1 MNNQAPRVVVDF
13 LQLTAKFNAYI
24 TPGSVRVGDTTKADA
39 VANLQVKNTKTNK
52 MTITHY

>member
-1 MNNQAPRVVVDF
+1 MNKQAPRVVVEF

-39 VANLQVKNTKTNK
+39 VANLQVRNTETNK